1 MVMAKQTRLRPGFTL
16 VELLVVIAIIGILV
30 ALLLPAIQA
39 AREAARRTQCVNN
52 LKQIGM
58 ALHNFH
64 DTYKRFPVGM
74 TDDDGNNISFRA
86 YLLPFME
93 QASLWDDLVA
103 DGYVPVTAPGQ
114 HLNMDASTCGS
125 FSHMNNKND
134 LLNAPANVVGKVILP
149 AFMCPSDILT
159 QTDNDGFGRANYNG
173 CSGPLLGN
181 SWNVCASFKGG
192 SQTGVLTYD
201 NDNCQ
206 SWMWSFAEIV
216 DGTSTTFAVGER
228 TVCNY
233 VTPTNNS
240 DASFPAWI
248 GGNNVAGSSGG
259 CNGFDSAGNALCLTD
274 ATFYLNRGPRML
286 KLAIVESESQAC
298 FGSQHPGGAQ
308 FVMCD
313 GSTQFVN
320 DAIDTAIYANLGN
333 RRDGETVAFP

>member
-1 MVMAKQTRLRPGFTL
+1 MNYRFRDRRGFTL

-52 LKQIGM
+52 LKQIGV

-64 DTYKRFPVGM
+64 DTYKKFPTGM

-93 QASLWDDLVA
+93 QGALWDEILA
-103 DGYVPVTAPGQ
+103 GGYQAVTATGD
-114 HLNMDASTCGS
+114 HTNMDTGTCGS

-134 LLNAPANVVGKVILP
+134 LLNAPANVVGKTILP
-149 AFMCPSDILT
+149 AYMCPSDILA

-181 SWNVCASFKGG
+181 NWNGCGAWKG
-192 SQTGVLTYD
+192 SNQTGVLTYD
-201 NDNCQ
+201 NDNCK
-206 SWMWSFAEIV
+206 SWLWTFADV
-216 DGTSTTFAVGER
+216 SDGTSTTFAVGER

-233 VTPTNNS
+233 VTTSNNG

-259 CNGFDSAGNALCLTD
+259 CNGFDSAGNVLCLTD
-274 ATFYLNRGPRML
+274 ATFYLNRGPQML
-286 KLAIVESESQAC
+286 KLGITESESQAC

-313 GSTQFVN
+313 GSTQFVS
-320 DAIDTAIYANLGN
+320 DAISTSVYANLGN
-333 RRDGETVAFP
+333 RRDGESVPFP